1 MNQRKFS
8 IGGVIHS
15 YLKFDPVRFPS
26 PTQPPPDFISPMMNQ
41 MLAYGSMRELTEEEL
56 ARAIRISPD
65 QLKNFGMN
73 LEMIRQML
81 EERKRRILETYETK
95 TVQGL
100 ARRAFQ
106 KKAKQAPPMPPQWRL
121 KYKIA
126 VQEEQLY
133 DLEMLAETIDDDTN
147 PLAQQIFGLM
157 GRLSDKYQIDELAAN
172 YHFVGSEPMTIPQAI
187 EIKEELDKI
196 EELLKQLQEA
206 EATAQIAVI
215 DMEQLGEFLDEN
227 TMHSLEE
234 MQRMIENYVKEAAE
248 RQGLKMKD
256 GRYQLTPQ
264 AYRLFQSKLLA
275 RIFDQ
280 LKASKTGRHEG
291 NIVGDGAVELQA
303 TKPYEFGDS
312 LTQIDLPQSFV
323 NALLRTASETV
334 GDEAPNTDS
343 VSGNPASRIPIR
355 LKTEDIEI
363 HRTRNRPKSATVVV
377 MDMSGSMR
385 YDGQYINVK
394 RMALALEGLIRS
406 EYPGDYIG
414 FVEMYTF
421 GKIRRPGE
429 IPELMPRPVTL
440 FDPWVQLKVDM
451 SRPEI
456 SEHMVHQ
463 HFTNIQHALRL
474 SRQLLSAQDTPNRQ
488 IILITDGLP
497 TAHFEDSILYM
508 VYPPHGRTEEIT
520 LREGMLCS
528 QQGIVI
534 NTFLVPSWSQSS
546 EDIRFAH
553 KLSEQ
558 TKGRVFFTAGKDLDR
573 YVVWDYLNRKR
584 EILG

>member
-1 MNQRKFS
+1 VNQPKYS
-8 IGGVIHS
+8 IGGIIHS
-15 YLKFDPVRFPS
+15 YLKYDPVRFPG
-26 PTQPPPDFISPMMNQ
+26 PTQPPPDLISPMMNQ

-56 ARAIRISPD
+56 AKAIRLSPE
-65 QLKNFGMN
+65 QFQN
-73 LEMIRQML
+73 LGPGLDMIREIL
-81 EERKRRILETYETK
+81 EERKRRILETYESK
-95 TVQGL
+95 TVQLL
-100 ARRAFQ
+100 AKKIFH
-106 KKAKQAPPMPPQWRL
+106 KKAKQAPAMPPQWRSA
-121 KYKIA
+121 YKTA
-126 VQEEQLY
+126 VDQEQLY
-133 DLEMLAETIDDDTN
+133 DLELLTDHINDDTS
-147 PLAQQIFGLM
+147 PVVQHIYGLM
-157 GRLSDKYQIDELAAN
+157 GRLEDKYQIDELVAK
-172 YHFVGSEPMTIPQAI
+172 YEFTGFESMTIPKAL
-187 EIKEELDKI
+187 EIKEELEKI
-196 EELLKQLQEA
+196 DELLQQIKDA
-206 EATAQIAVI
+206 KDSAQIAII
-215 DMEQLGEFLDEN
+215 DLEQLGEFMDEA

-248 RQGLKMKD
+248 RQGLSKQD

-264 AYRLFQSKLLA
+264 AYRIFQSKLLA

-280 LKASKTGRHEG
+280 LKASKTGRHEPTAIG
-291 NIVGDGAVELQA
+291 EGAVELQA

-312 LTQIDLPQSFV
+312 LTQMDLPQSLI
-323 NALLRTASETV
+323 NAMVRSAGEAQDQLISEQ
-334 GDEAPNTDS
+334 GDDYLQPTS
-343 VSGNPASRIPIR
+343 PVSLR
-355 LKTEDIEI
+355 LKSEDIEI
-363 HRTRNRPKSATVVV
+363 HRTRNRPKSATVIV

-394 RMALALEGLIRS
+394 RMAMAMEALIRS
-406 EYPGDYIG
+406 EYPGDYLG

-429 IPELMPRPVTL
+429 ILEMMPRPVTL

-451 SRPEI
+451 SRPEV

-474 SRQLLSAQDTPNRQ
+474 SRQLLSAQDTLNRQ
-488 IILITDGLP
+488 VILITDGLP

-508 VYPPHGRTEEIT
+508 VYPPHSRTEEMT
-520 LREGMLCS
+520 LREGVLCA
-528 QQGIVI
+528 QQGITI
-534 NTFLVPSWSQSS
+534 NTFLVPSWSQSQ